1 MTSETNFLKILSLN
15 GGGVRGL
22 YTITV
27 LAELERVLA
36 EKHGRDDLSISEY
49 FDMISGASIGGVIAL
64 ALADGH
70 RARDLEV
77 EIKNLASKIFPQPR
91 YFKNLIQNFKRA
103 FGSLYNGDRLYN
115 EIENILGKDRKI
127 RHLKRRVLI
136 PTVNLTTGKPL
147 FVKTCHNPSFN
158 RDDAFS
164 LSDVARATSAAPTYF
179 PPHYIKNVSAYF
191 ADGGLLANNPTF
203 VAYHE
208 AMNYLDDEF
217 KGLEPAQIKIMNV
230 GTLSSEYCIDPQ
242 RIKSKIPGY
251 FKLWKL
257 GSALVEVVMSSNQQ
271 MHTFMANRALNSSG
285 DNIFE
290 LDGSVPDQQAHLIT
304 LDNSSEDALNI
315 LVARGKDTATT
326 WSGKPEFMK
335 MFFGEVAPEFIH
347 PSDRGNK

>member
-1 MTSETNFLKILSLN
+1 
-15 GGGVRGL
+15 
-22 YTITV
+22 
-27 LAELERVLA
+27 
-36 EKHGRDDLSISEY
+36 
-49 FDMISGASIGGVIAL
+49 
-64 ALADGH
+64 
-70 RARDLEV
+70 
-77 EIKNLASKIFPQPR
+77 
-91 YFKNLIQNFKRA
+91 
-103 FGSLYNGDRLYN
+103 
-115 EIENILGKDRKI
+115 
-127 RHLKRRVLI
+127 
-136 PTVNLTTGKPL
+136 
-147 FVKTCHNPSFN
+147 
-158 RDDAFS
+158 
-164 LSDVARATSAAPTYF
+164 
-179 PPHYIKNVSAYF
+179 
-191 ADGGLLANNPTF
+191 
-203 VAYHE
+203 
-208 AMNYLDDEF
+208 
-217 KGLEPAQIKIMNV
+217 MNV